1 MCTRLEDVSG
11 ISKLPINVK
20 MWALMCCAM
29 TTSTYTRPNFILDSD
44 MNPNRN
50 DNKIGNLGYGTE

>member
-1 MCTRLEDVSG
+1 
-11 ISKLPINVK
+11 